1 MVSSDEFRGDL
12 SVTVSKDKIYDVI
25 THLKKDQHFEFLLD
39 ICGVDTSKLNHT
51 TPNQRF
57 EVVYHLFSLTQKKRI
72 RVKIRTSEKESV
84 SSISSIYK
92 SANWYEREVYD
103 MFGVHFDGHPNL
115 RRILCHEE
123 FIGHPLRKDF
133 DPENRQPLSDA
144 RSADQLMNL
153 KEEDL
158 HTDGIE
164 KRTLLNLG
172 PSHPASHGTLRAMLL
187 LEGESIVKADVE
199 IGYLHRCFEKM
210 CETHPYHQAIP
221 YTERLN
227 YVSGPINNHGYCMT
241 LEKLMGLEI
250 PRRGQQMRVIIDEF
264 ARISDHFVAI
274 GTGAVDLGAM
284 TNFWYSFAEREK
296 IYTLFEKWGGGRMFP
311 RGMIIGGCI
320 QDFPEG
326 WVEEAK
332 QVIKSIRSATRDI
345 DRLLTNNKIFLARCV
360 GMGGIPKEDAI
371 DYGFT
376 GPLLRACG
384 VELDLRKFAPYSGY
398 ENYNFEVPI
407 STEGDIYDR
416 YLVRME
422 EMRQSCRIIEQAL
435 NQLEDGPVHIDNKDI
450 VLPQKEDV
458 YGNIEGLMQQ
468 FMLVTQGIRPNPGEV
483 YSYLES
489 ANGEIGFYVVSDG
502 SALPYRVHCRAPSF
516 AHYQAFPDMVQGK
529 MIADAV
535 ATVGSLNIIAGE
547 LDR

>member
-1 MVSSDEFRGDL
+1 
-12 SVTVSKDKIYDVI
+12 
-25 THLKKDQHFEFLLD
+25 
-39 ICGVDTSKLNHT
+39 
-51 TPNQRF
+51 
-57 EVVYHLFSLTQKKRI
+57 
-72 RVKIRTSEKESV
+72 
-84 SSISSIYK
+84 
-92 SANWYEREVYD
+92 
-103 MFGVHFDGHPNL
+103 
-115 RRILCHEE
+115 
-123 FIGHPLRKDF
+123 
-133 DPENRQPLSDA
+133 
-144 RSADQLMNL
+144 
-153 KEEDL
+153 
-158 HTDGIE
+158 
-164 KRTLLNLG
+164 
-172 PSHPASHGTLRAMLL
+172 
-187 LEGESIVKADVE
+187 
-199 IGYLHRCFEKM
+199 
-210 CETHPYHQAIP
+210 
-221 YTERLN
+221 
-227 YVSGPINNHGYCMT
+227 
-241 LEKLMGLEI
+241 
-250 PRRGQQMRVIIDEF
+250 
-264 ARISDHFVAI
+264 
-274 GTGAVDLGAM
+274 
-284 TNFWYSFAEREK
+284 
-296 IYTLFEKWGGGRMFP
+296 
-311 RGMIIGGCI
+311 
-320 QDFPEG
+320 
-326 WVEEAK
+326 
-332 QVIKSIRSATRDI
+332 
-345 DRLLTNNKIFLARCV
+345 
-360 GMGGIPKEDAI
+360 MGGIPKEDAI